1 VCKCALPVI
10 HGLRATLGFCV
21 TVVADACAS
30 DGMQDYRDAK
40 KTISAEE
47 THHAS
52 MGMLANDEAR
62 VVMTGELLRL
72 FGKD

>member
-1 VCKCALPVI
+1 
-10 HGLRATLGFCV
+10 
-21 TVVADACAS
+21 
-30 DGMQDYRDAK
+30 MQDYRDAK